1 MKRTEGTAMK
11 SKAEM
16 TKRAVYL
23 GAAAGLFVFALAG
36 LLPSSFIGG
45 VLGLQVAQHL
55 MGSAGVLSIVPRAV
69 VGFSMLLGVTVTGV
83 VFVGSASVLGWLCGQ
98 IGFVAKSRLSHRLA

>member
-1 MKRTEGTAMK
+1 MERTEGTAMK
-11 SKAEM
+11 SKREM
-16 TKRAVYL
+16 TKKSVYV
-23 GAAAGLFVFALAG
+23 GAGAGLFVFALAG

-55 MGSAGVLSIVPRAV
+55 LGTAGALSIVPRAV
-69 VGFSMLLGVTVTGV
+69 VGVSMLLGVTVTGL

>member
-1 MKRTEGTAMK
+1 MK

-16 TKRAVYL
+16 TKKAVYL
-23 GAAAGLFVFALAG
+23 GAAAGLFLFAVAG

-45 VLGLQVAQHL
+45 VLGLQAVQHL
-55 MGSAGVLSIVPRAV
+55 LGSAGALNILPRAV
-69 VGFSMLLGVTVTGV
+69 VGLSMLLGVIVTGV

>member
-1 MKRTEGTAMK
+1 MKT
-11 SKAEM
+11 KAEM
-16 TKRAVYL
+16 TKKAVYA
-23 GAAAGLFVFALAG
+23 GAAAGLLLFALAG

-55 MGSAGVLSIVPRAV
+55 VGSAGALSILPRAV
-69 VGFSMLLGVTVTGV
+69 VGVSMLLGVVVTGI